1 MKKLL
6 IPALLSLM
14 LLLPASCS
22 QMEEDAI
29 YGDVITKAEAQHF
42 VDSLMTAFREGTM
55 ERLRCP
61 RVRWEHIPALLEYGK
76 STKIIGDD
84 PASGRIRALPAN
96 PISSYLMA
104 QCSEGMFALW
114 MVEAARINTLYK
126 GNPPERE
133 YCFGWPSQN
142 SFVQKL
148 NVDNANSPSW
158 YINDE
163 KVQQEVLE
171 AYQAWWLAAK
181 GKRSAA
187 SINPL
192 ENTGYSWH

>member
-6 IPALLSLM
+6 ILSLLSL

-22 QMEEDAI
+22 QMEEAAI

-76 STKIIGDD
+76 STVIVGDD
-84 PASGRIRALPAN
+84 PFSGSARALPAN
-96 PISSYLMA
+96 PISSYLMT

-126 GNPPERE
+126 GNPPERD
-133 YCFGWPSQN
+133 YCYGWPSQN
-142 SFVQKL
+142 SFVQKQ
-148 NVDNANSPSW
+148 DASGPTW
-158 YINDE
+158 YVNDE
-163 KVQQEVLE
+163 KVQKEVLE
-171 AYQAWWLAAK
+171 AYQSWWIAAK
-181 GKRSAA
+181 GHRSAA

-192 ENTGYSWH
+192 EDTGYAWH

>member
-6 IPALLSLM
+6 ILSLLSL

-22 QMEEDAI
+22 QMEEAAI

-76 STKIIGDD
+76 STVIVGDD
-84 PASGRIRALPAN
+84 PSSGSARALPAN
-96 PISSYLMA
+96 PISSHLMT

-114 MVEAARINTLYK
+114 MVEAARIRTLYN
-126 GNPPERE
+126 GNPPERD

-142 SFVQKL
+142 SFVQKM
-148 NVDNANSPSW
+148 NEGGFPTG

-163 KVQQEVLE
+163 KVQKEVLE
-171 AYQAWWLAAK
+171 AYQAWWTAAK
-181 GKRSAA
+181 GRRSAA

-192 ENTGYSWH
+192 ADTDYQWH

>member
-6 IPALLSLM
+6 IPALLSLL

-29 YGDVITKAEAQHF
+29 YGDAITKAEAQHF
-42 VDSLMTAFREGTM
+42 VDSLMTAFREGTL

-133 YCFGWPSQN
+133 CGTDARPVLS
-142 SFVQKL
+142 VQYERPGG
-148 NVDNANSPSW
+148 AAGQRQGRP
-158 YINDE
+158 
-163 KVQQEVLE
+163 EVPAFLTI
-171 AYQAWWLAAK
+171 
-181 GKRSAA
+181 RS
-187 SINPL
+187 
-192 ENTGYSWH
+192 